1 MLTFF
6 HNAMIS
12 QVQSDTV
19 QAAAKAAD
27 VPGKV
32 DIGGTL
38 LHHISNA
45 HQIELP
51 FIGIIDLP
59 HFPDIHVLGMTI
71 NLSPSKHVVMMWV
84 VAILLMIIFLFLARP
99 KMIPCGLYNM
109 FESVI
114 VFIREE
120 IVRPN
125 FGHLTDKFINYFLTL
140 FFFILFMNLLGLI
153 PYGASATGNVAVTA
167 TLAIFTFLITQA
179 VAIKSQGVVGFIKH
193 LTGGVPW
200 YLWLIMIPIEIIGLF
215 TKPFALCIRLFANM
229 TAGHVVILS
238 LIGLIFVLNT
248 IWVAPVSVLFAL
260 AMFMLEIF
268 VAFLQA
274 YVFTLLS
281 ALFIGLSLSHGHSEE
296 QGSSH

>member
-1 MLTFF
+1 MSPNTLNAILTQT
-6 HNAMIS
+6 A
-12 QVQSDTV
+12 SDTG
-19 QAAAKAAD
+19 QAVVKAAET
-27 VPGKV
+27 PGKV

-38 LHHISNA
+38 LHHISNS

-51 FIGIIDLP
+51 FIGLIDLP

-71 NLSPSKHVVMMWV
+71 NMSPSKHVVMMWL
-84 VAILLMIIFLFLARP
+84 VALLLLVIFIFLARP
-99 KMIPCGLYNM
+99 KLIPRGLYNM
-109 FESVI
+109 FEAVI

-125 FGHLTDKFINYFLTL
+125 FGHLTDKYINYFLTL

-167 TLAIFTFLITQA
+167 TLAIFTFIVTQIT
-179 VAIKSQGVVGFIKH
+179 AIRSQGAIGFIKH

-281 ALFIGLSLSHGHSEE
+281 ALFIGLSLKHEHGEGHGTSH
-296 QGSSH
+296 